1 MKKRIVIGIVLLI
14 SLSSIISQQKFN
26 TSKFNLTK
34 INTEN
39 NFILS
44 DKEINNLLLPIYNKN
59 LIFLKNEEIKQALQ
73 ASTFI
78 ESFKIKKKYPD
89 TLVVEI
95 FEKRP
100 IAILFDQKKKYFLSD
115 KIDLIEFKDLKGF
128 ENLPY
133 VEGNKDDFKKL
144 YKNLEQ
150 LNFPFETVKKY
161 TLFNSMR
168 WDLETKSNKIIK
180 LPITGYNK
188 SIENFL
194 DLKKKNNLKKYKI
207 FDYRIKNQLI
217 LK

>member
-115 KIDLIEFKDLKGF
+115 KIDLIEFKDLKDF